1 MLSLI
6 HTYKYELTLMVG
18 ASLRLAGR
26 YEPYRLICRWL
37 NVKGQ
42 VGVLLG
48 EHRGVDVAHGFFI

>member
-37 NVKGQ
+37 NVKKPGRCAPWGAQ
-42 VGVLLG
+42 
-48 EHRGVDVAHGFFI
+48 GVDVAHGFFI

>member
-26 YEPYRLICRWL
+26 YEPYGLICRWL
-37 NVKGQ
+37 NVRRR
-42 VGVLLG
+42 VGAISLELQGMDSANGLFV
-48 EHRGVDVAHGFFI
+48 